1 MNTKILKIV
10 VIGLMAALCY
20 ISFMFLQI
28 KIPTP
33 GGFTSFHLG
42 NTFCDVID
50 IDSSDYHW
58 IYHNSEIAQDMER
71 RKDCQDRELNLLWPY
86 NYIEAID
93 QLYHQEEYSYI
104 LVVFKKE
111 ILPLLSAKR
120 LPFTIVAPK
129 KELKTEYKQRYIDRN
144 NSDVYISRM
153 LSEWDDDMKF
163 LQNFSNVYYLD
174 SGEHLTNFV
183 ASSCAFE
190 VGQGY
195 CKKMTNQAH

>member
-1 MNTKILKIV
+1 M
-10 VIGLMAALCY
+10 
-20 ISFMFLQI
+20 
-28 KIPTP
+28 
-33 GGFTSFHLG
+33 
-42 NTFCDVID
+42 
-50 IDSSDYHW
+50 
-58 IYHNSEIAQDMER
+58 
-71 RKDCQDRELNLLWPY
+71 
-86 NYIEAID
+86 
-93 QLYHQEEYSYI
+93 
-104 LVVFKKE
+104 
-111 ILPLLSAKR
+111 LSAKR

>member
-1 MNTKILKIV
+1 MNTKIIV
-10 VIGLMAALCY
+10 GYPGIGKTY
-20 ISFMFLQI
+20 
-28 KIPTP
+28 
-33 GGFTSFHLG
+33 LG

-120 LPFTIVAPK
+120 LPFTIVAHK

-144 NSDVYISRM
+144 NSDAYISRM
-153 LSEWDDDMKF
+153 LSEWDDDMRQIK
-163 LQNFSNVYYLD
+163 NYSNVYYLD
-174 SGEHLTNFV
+174 SCEHLTDFV
-183 ASSCAFE
+183 AVDCALE
-190 VGQGY
+190 IGQG
-195 CKKMTNQAH
+195 CGKKKVYRIN